1 MRSTDTENCLCFSPN
16 DDYFVRVHGIGGIP
30 TTLKGEPDQ
39 IGVCMVRTDRQRDR
53 GDLLSQFG
61 IRDAT
66 TAMT

>member
-39 IGVCMVRTDRQRDR
+39 IGVCMVRTDRETA
-53 GDLLSQFG
+53 G
-61 IRDAT
+61 ICSHNSACVMRPKQ
-66 TAMT
+66 